1 MIYKPQAL
9 STFEQVEAKYNSVK
23 PLVSKHHKRE
33 DDIRPL
39 GDRRRKWERI
49 ERVDSNKYV
58 LHDAVIYSG
67 INPYEASNSYW
78 WAYINR
84 PPITWERKD
93 GKEFVTVRPNIQMSH
108 DTSRY
113 QFLRAYLPSGLYFD
127 NHTKHGRHMI
137 NNVFIARPKYGRDKT
152 DYHLTFEREI
162 PPLAVYHSDLRWKC
176 ITKPWAETRSV
187 VDKGK
192 KAELRAD
199 LEQFYEWIC
208 SVGLLL
214 DVEYENLKHLQNEAQ
229 DYIDV
234 NGLNPNVVIN
244 VRSDFPV
251 SIALQI
257 LKDYNHPLRIHLAT
271 NFLVRMDNRRS
282 WAEPNTSLIKSIK
295 TVEDQR
301 NFRAKYNSW
310 ANKAFGL
317 MTDEEFTNVGN

>member
-1 MIYKPQAL
+1 MVYKPQAL

-49 ERVDSNKYV
+49 EKVDSNKYV
-58 LHDAVIYSG
+58 LHDAVMYSG
-67 INPYEASNSYW
+67 IHPYEASNSYW
-78 WAYINR
+78 LPYLKR

-93 GKEFVTVRPNIQMSH
+93 GKEFVTVRPNIRMAH

-152 DYHLTFEREI
+152 DYHLTFERN
-162 PPLAVYHSDLRWKC
+162 DLRWKC

-234 NGLNPNVVIN
+234 NGLNPNAVIN
-244 VRSDFPV
+244 IRSDFPIP
-251 SIALQI
+251 IALQI

-271 NFLVRMDNRRS
+271 NFLVRMDNHRS
-282 WAEPNTSLIKSIK
+282 WAEPNTSLIKSIE

-310 ANKAFGL
+310 VNKAFGL
-317 MTDEEFTNVGN
+317 MTDEEFTNVDS

>member
-1 MIYKPQAL
+1 MVYKSQAL
-9 STFEQVEAKYNSVK
+9 STFKQVEDKYNSVK

-58 LHDAVIYSG
+58 LHDAVMYSG
-67 INPYEASNSYW
+67 INPYGVSNSYW

-93 GKEFVTVRPNIQMSH
+93 GKEFVTVRPNVQVSH

-137 NNVFIARPKYGRDKT
+137 NNVFIARPRDTKDKT
-152 DYHLTFEREI
+152 DYHLTFER
-162 PPLAVYHSDLRWKC
+162 PFNNYNDLSNLRWKC
-176 ITKPWAETRSV
+176 ITEPWAETRSV
-187 VDKGK
+187 VDKEK

-214 DVEYENLKHLQNEAQ
+214 DVGYENVRHLEYEAHNHIQSHSISNRL
-229 DYIDV
+229 
-234 NGLNPNVVIN
+234 
-244 VRSDFPV
+244 DFPV
-251 SIALQI
+251 KVALQI

-282 WAEPNTSLIKSIK
+282 WAEPNTSLIKSIE

-301 NFRAKYNSW
+301 EFRAKYNSW
-310 ANKAFGL
+310 ANRAFGL
-317 MTDEEFTNVGN
+317 MTDKEITNVGN

>member
-1 MIYKPQAL
+1 MVYKPQAL
-9 STFEQVEAKYNSVK
+9 STFKQVEDKYNSVK

-58 LHDAVIYSG
+58 LHDAVMYSG
-67 INPYEASNSYW
+67 INPYGVSNSYW

-93 GKEFVTVRPNIQMSH
+93 GKEFVTVRPNVQVSH

-152 DYHLTFEREI
+152 DYHLTFERN
-162 PPLAVYHSDLRWKC
+162 DLRWKC

-234 NGLNPNVVIN
+234 NGLNPNAVIN
-244 VRSDFPV
+244 IRSDFPIP
-251 SIALQI
+251 IALQI

-271 NFLVRMDNRRS
+271 NFLVRMDNHRS
-282 WAEPNTSLIKSIK
+282 WAEPNTSLIKSIE

-310 ANKAFGL
+310 VNKAFGL
-317 MTDEEFTNVGN
+317 MTDEEFTNVDS